1 MEQQGTDT
9 RTEGE
14 LYREQL
20 PRALAEFAAF
30 TTAMPPGKPATI
42 LCDGDVDGLGA
53 GVVLWHLLTRRG
65 TDPGDIT
72 VLLPEKGE
80 NAFTPT
86 TRGYVT
92 RTHPRTLFVLDLGVS
107 ARQILHEVPTL
118 FVDHHRPSGEPPG
131 AVVISGY
138 AWDPVP
144 TSSLLTY
151 LLCNAQGEVSDKAWV
166 AALGNL
172 GDLGPPHPE
181 LQAAA
186 REQKLKW
193 VREATTLLNSAKR
206 SSLYALMDAFE
217 VLCDAESARE
227 IVEGT
232 SPQMERLRLC
242 RAEVKAELGEAKR
255 LAPRF
260 SKTEKVALF
269 ELDSPARIHP
279 LLAQSWR
286 GRLPKFMVIVANRGF
301 LPGRVAFSARTESDA
316 NLLDFLARY
325 RDVVPGE
332 LEYGYGHDQA
342 AGGVVSAEAWDK
354 LKGAMG
360 F

>member
-1 MEQQGTDT
+1 MPSPDDT
-9 RTEGE
+9 PPQTHYPQLDRA
-14 LYREQL
+14 REQFDTF
-20 PRALAEFAAF
+20 LA
-30 TTAMPPGKPATI
+30 AMPPGKPVTI

-65 TDPGDIT
+65 TDPANIT
-72 VLLPEKGE
+72 VLQPDKGE

-86 TRGYVT
+86 TRGYVA
-92 RTHPRTLFVLDLGVS
+92 RAHPR
-107 ARQILHEVPTL
+107 TL

-138 AWDPVP
+138 EGEPVP

-151 LLCNAQGEVSDKAWV
+151 LVCNAHGEVSDKAWV

-206 SSLYALMDAFE
+206 CSMYPLVDAF
-217 VLCDAESARE
+217 VALRDAESAQA

-232 SPQMERLRLC
+232 SPQLDTLRQC
-242 RAEVKAELGEAKR
+242 RAEVKAELAEAKR

-286 GRLPKFMVIVANRGF
+286 GRLPKFIVLVANRGF
-301 LPGRVAFSARTESDA
+301 LPGRVAFSARTQSEA

-342 AGGVVSAEAWDK
+342 AGGVVSADAWDR
-354 LKGAMG
+354 LKSAMG
-360 F
+360 L

>member
-1 MEQQGTDT
+1 MEQQDT
-9 RTEGE
+9 NTHTEGE

-20 PRALAEFAAF
+20 PRARADFDSF
-30 TTAMPPGKPATI
+30 TAAMPPGKPVTI

-65 TDPGDIT
+65 TPAGDIT

-86 TRGYVT
+86 TRGYAA

-131 AVVISGY
+131 SIVISGY
-138 AWDPVP
+138 GWDPVP

-151 LLCNAQGEVSDKAWV
+151 LVCNAHGEVSDKAWV
-166 AALGNL
+166 AALGNR

-181 LQAAA
+181 LEAAA

-217 VLCDAESARE
+217 VLRDAESARE
-227 IVEGT
+227 IVEG
-232 SPQMERLRLC
+232 
-242 RAEVKAELGEAKR
+242 
-255 LAPRF
+255 
-260 SKTEKVALF
+260 
-269 ELDSPARIHP
+269 
-279 LLAQSWR
+279 
-286 GRLPKFMVIVANRGF
+286 
-301 LPGRVAFSARTESDA
+301 
-316 NLLDFLARY
+316 
-325 RDVVPGE
+325 
-332 LEYGYGHDQA
+332 
-342 AGGVVSAEAWDK
+342 
-354 LKGAMG
+354 
-360 F
+360 